1 MKALIVDDERL
12 ARKELMKLLEDH
24 PSIEVV
30 GEAMNAEEAIQMT
43 NELNPDLLFLDIQM
57 PGKTGFQLLEE
68 LDSVPVVVFTTAY
81 DEFALKAFEVN
92 ALDYLL
98 KPIQAERLAETMAK
112 ISEKERSKVV
122 AARNPDKK
130 LGLNDQVFVKDG
142 DRCWF
147 VGLSNVRMFE
157 SDGNYI
163 KVYFDT
169 NRPMIH
175 KSLNA
180 LDEKLDERAFFR
192 ASRKHIINLSW
203 VEGIEPWFNGGLMV
217 KLKGGD
223 KVEVSRRQA
232 AKFKDMMSLKRY
244 LSTSAIN
251 SCCTFQS
258 LASFSIAV
266 ASISVTYP
274 FRLLACHTI
283 LINSIRLSFG

>member
-12 ARKELMKLLEDH
+12 ARKELIKLLEEH
-24 PSIEVV
+24 PSIEVA
-30 GEAMNAEEAIQMT
+30 GEAMNADEAEQLIT
-43 NELNPDLLFLDIQM
+43 DLNPDLLFLDIQM
-57 PGKTGFQLLEE
+57 PGRTGFQLLES
-68 LDSVPVVVFTTAY
+68 LDSAPLVVFVTAY

-98 KPIQAERLAETMAK
+98 KPIQPDRLSEAVQK
-112 ISEKERSKVV
+112 INEKDRVRSGR
-122 AARNPDKK
+122 ARDKK
-130 LGLNDQVFVKDG
+130 LGLEDQVFVKDG

-147 VGLSNVRMFE
+147 VSLNNIRLFE

-217 KLKGGD
+217 KLRGGD

-232 AKFKDMMSLKRY
+232 AKFKDMMSL
-244 LSTSAIN
+244 
-251 SCCTFQS
+251 
-258 LASFSIAV
+258 
-266 ASISVTYP
+266 
-274 FRLLACHTI
+274 
-283 LINSIRLSFG
+283 

>member
-1 MKALIVDDERL
+1 MRALIIDDERL
-12 ARKELMKLLEDH
+12 ARKELMTLLEEH
-24 PSIEVV
+24 PSIEIV
-30 GEAMNAEEAIQMT
+30 GEAANADEAEQLI
-43 NELNPDLLFLDIQM
+43 NDLNPDLLFLDIQM

-68 LDSVPVVVFTTAY
+68 LDAVPLVVFTTAY
-81 DEFALKAFEVN
+81 DEFALKAFEVS

-98 KPIQAERLAETMAK
+98 KPIQAERLAETITK
-112 ISEKERSKVV
+112 IAEKERLKPGTTQ
-122 AARNPDKK
+122 AAGEKK
-130 LGLNDQVFVKDG
+130 LGLSDQVFVKDG
-142 DRCWF
+142 ERCWF
-147 VGLSNVRMFE
+147 VSLANVRMFE

-217 KLKGGD
+217 KLRGGD

-232 AKFKDMMSLKRY
+232 AKFKDMMSL
-244 LSTSAIN
+244 
-251 SCCTFQS
+251 
-258 LASFSIAV
+258 
-266 ASISVTYP
+266 
-274 FRLLACHTI
+274 
-283 LINSIRLSFG
+283 

>member
-12 ARKELMKLLEDH
+12 ARKELMKLLEEH
-24 PSIEVV
+24 PSIEIV
-30 GEAMNAEEAIQMT
+30 GEAQNADEAEQMIT
-43 NELNPDLLFLDIQM
+43 ELNPDLLFLDIQM
-57 PGKTGFQLLEE
+57 PGRTGFQLLES
-68 LDSVPVVVFTTAY
+68 LDSVPLVVFTTAY

-98 KPIQAERLAETMAK
+98 KPITAERLSEAVHK
-112 ISEKERSKVV
+112 IQEKER
-122 AARNPDKK
+122 ARSGRGRDQK
-130 LGLNDQVFVKDG
+130 LGLEDQVFVKDG
-142 DRCWF
+142 ERCWF
-147 VGLSNVRMFE
+147 VSLANIRLFE

-163 KVYFDT
+163 KVYFDN

-192 ASRKHIINLSW
+192 ASRKHIVNLSW

-232 AKFKDMMSLKRY
+232 AKFKDMMSL
-244 LSTSAIN
+244 
-251 SCCTFQS
+251 
-258 LASFSIAV
+258 
-266 ASISVTYP
+266 
-274 FRLLACHTI
+274 
-283 LINSIRLSFG
+283 

>member
-1 MKALIVDDERL
+1 MRALIVDDERL

-24 PSIEVV
+24 PMIEVV
-30 GEAMNAEEAIQMT
+30 GEAMNADEAFQMV

-57 PGKTGFQLLEE
+57 PGKTGFQLLEM
-68 LDSVPVVVFTTAY
+68 LDSVPLVVFTTAY

-98 KPIQAERLAETMAK
+98 KPIQAERLSETVSK
-112 ISEKERSKVV
+112 LSEKEHAKAV
-122 AARNPDKK
+122 AIHGPEKK
-130 LGLNDQVFVKDG
+130 LSLNDQVFVKDG

-147 VGLSNVRMFE
+147 VSLSNVRLFE

-163 KVYFDT
+163 KVYFDN

-192 ASRKHIINLSW
+192 ASRKHIVNLSW

-217 KLKGGD
+217 RLKGGD

-232 AKFKDMMSLKRY
+232 AKFKDMMSL
-244 LSTSAIN
+244 
-251 SCCTFQS
+251 
-258 LASFSIAV
+258 
-266 ASISVTYP
+266 
-274 FRLLACHTI
+274 
-283 LINSIRLSFG
+283 

>member
-1 MKALIVDDERL
+1 MRALIVDDERL
-12 ARKELMKLLEDH
+12 ARKELMKLLEEH
-24 PSIEVV
+24 PGIEVV

-98 KPIQAERLAETMAK
+98 KPIQAERLAEAVTK
-112 ISEKERSKVV
+112 IIAKERSKAV
-122 AARNPDKK
+122 AAQNPEKK

-147 VGLSNVRMFE
+147 VSLANVRMFE

-203 VEGIEPWFNGGLMV
+203 VEGIEQWFNGGLMV

-232 AKFKDMMSLKRY
+232 AKFKDMMSL
-244 LSTSAIN
+244 
-251 SCCTFQS
+251 
-258 LASFSIAV
+258 
-266 ASISVTYP
+266 
-274 FRLLACHTI
+274 
-283 LINSIRLSFG
+283 

>member
-1 MKALIVDDERL
+1 MKALIIDDERL
-12 ARKELMKLLEDH
+12 ARKELMKLLEEH
-24 PSIEVV
+24 PSIEIV
-30 GEAMNAEEAIQMT
+30 GEAMNAEEAIQMV

-68 LDSVPVVVFTTAY
+68 LDAVPFVVFTTAY

-98 KPIQAERLAETMAK
+98 KPIQADRLSETVSK
-112 ISEKERSKVV
+112 ILDKEKSKS
-122 AARNPDKK
+122 AAVRNADKK

-147 VGLSNVRMFE
+147 VSLNNVRMFE

-163 KVYFDT
+163 KVYFDN

-203 VEGIEPWFNGGLMV
+203 VEGIEQWFNGGLMV

-232 AKFKDMMSLKRY
+232 AKFKDMMSL
-244 LSTSAIN
+244 
-251 SCCTFQS
+251 
-258 LASFSIAV
+258 
-266 ASISVTYP
+266 
-274 FRLLACHTI
+274 
-283 LINSIRLSFG
+283 

>member
-1 MKALIVDDERL
+1 MRALIVDDERL

-24 PSIEVV
+24 PMIEVV
-30 GEAMNAEEAIQMT
+30 GEAMNAEEATQMV

-57 PGKTGFQLLEE
+57 PGKTGFQLLED
-68 LDSVPVVVFTTAY
+68 LDSVPLVVFTTAY

-98 KPIQAERLAETMAK
+98 KPIQPERL
-112 ISEKERSKVV
+112 SEAVSKLADKERAKN
-122 AARNPDKK
+122 AAIRGPEKK
-130 LGLNDQVFVKDG
+130 LGLHDQVFVKDG

-147 VGLSNVRMFE
+147 VSLNNVRLFE

-163 KVYFDT
+163 KVYFDN

-192 ASRKHIINLSW
+192 ASRKHIVNLSW

-217 KLKGGD
+217 KLRGGD

-232 AKFKDMMSLKRY
+232 AKFKDMMSL
-244 LSTSAIN
+244 
-251 SCCTFQS
+251 
-258 LASFSIAV
+258 
-266 ASISVTYP
+266 
-274 FRLLACHTI
+274 
-283 LINSIRLSFG
+283 

>member
-12 ARKELMKLLEDH
+12 ARKELIKLLEEH

-30 GEAMNAEEAIQMT
+30 GEAMNADEAEQMIT
-43 NELNPDLLFLDIQM
+43 DLNPDLLFLDIQM
-57 PGKTGFQLLEE
+57 PGRTGFQLLES
-68 LDSVPVVVFTTAY
+68 LDSSPLVVFTTAY

-98 KPIQAERLAETMAK
+98 KPIQPERLAEAVQK
-112 ISEKERSKVV
+112 INEKERVKSGR
-122 AARNPDKK
+122 ARDKK
-130 LGLNDQVFVKDG
+130 LSLEDQVFVKDG
-142 DRCWF
+142 ERCWF
-147 VGLSNVRMFE
+147 VGLSNIRLFE

-163 KVYFDT
+163 KVYFDN

-180 LDEKLDERAFFR
+180 LDEKLDERSFFR

-217 KLKGGD
+217 KLRGGD

-232 AKFKDMMSLKRY
+232 AKFKDMMSL
-244 LSTSAIN
+244 
-251 SCCTFQS
+251 
-258 LASFSIAV
+258 
-266 ASISVTYP
+266 
-274 FRLLACHTI
+274 
-283 LINSIRLSFG
+283 